1 MDSPEELVLGPFQ
14 GKVACIRIPIGK
26 GVCGT
31 CVSSGEVQRVNDVH
45 QFDGHI
51 ACDASSNAELV
62 LPVHV
67 AGKIVA
73 ILDIDSTVHGRFTE
87 EDEQGIKLIVEAF
100 ERNIACSQNTI

>member
-1 MDSPEELVLGPFQ
+1 VLGPFQ
-14 GKVACIRIPIGK
+14 GKIACIRIPVGK

-51 ACDASSNAELV
+51 ACDAASNAELV
-62 LPVHV
+62 LPINV

-87 EDEQGIKLIVEAF
+87 EDEQGMKLIVKALEH
-100 ERNIACSQNTI
+100 NIANLIKT